1 MNLVHRARG
10 ILTANRSL
18 ALAAFACAMLALTFL
33 HPAAPVSHHVYRVVF
48 VLDITQSMGTLD
60 YRVDGHPTSRIA
72 FAKQAL
78 RRTLDNLPCGSE
90 AGLAIFTANRSLLLL
105 TPVDVCADYNELL
118 DTLGRVSNRM
128 AWEDYSA
135 VARGLYSGIN
145 VMRTLTPQPAL
156 VFITDGQESPPVN
169 PAFAPQFDGTPGK
182 VRGMIIGAGGFTLSP
197 IPKFDPQ
204 GRPLG
209 YWQPQDVQQT
219 DSYSLS
225 RAAGEPLVTPGGQ
238 PIAIRRPTGTEQL
251 SSLKQ
256 DYLKQL
262 ATATGLSYHRLTD
275 ADSITRALDAAGI
288 AVARPVQTDL
298 RWLLALPALLALLL
312 LYIGRRQPAP
322 GRRWTAG
329 FMRAGPLRRLRGHL
343 SRPAH

>member
-10 ILTANRSL
+10 VLAANRGL
-18 ALAAFACAMLALTFL
+18 ALAAFASVMLALTFL
-33 HPAAPVSHHVYRVVF
+33 HPAAPVTRNVYRVMF
-48 VLDITQSMGTLD
+48 VLDITQSMGTRD
-60 YRVDGHPTSRIA
+60 YRIDGRPASRIA
-72 FAKQAL
+72 FAKRAL
-78 RRTLDNLPCGSE
+78 RRALDDMPCGSQ
-90 AGLAIFTANRSLLLL
+90 AGLAIFTANRSLPLL
-105 TPVDVCADYNELL
+105 TPVDVCADYDELL
-118 DTLGRVSNRM
+118 DTLGRINNRM

-135 VARGLYSGIN
+135 VARGLYSGIS
-145 VMRTLTPQPAL
+145 VMQTLTPPPAL

-182 VRGMIIGAGGFTLSP
+182 IKGMIIGAGGFTLSP

-225 RAAGEPLVTPGGQ
+225 REAGEPLVTPGGK
-238 PIAIRRPTGTEQL
+238 PIAIRRPSGTEQL

-262 ATATGLSYHRLTD
+262 AATTGLAYSRLD
-275 ADSITRALDAAGI
+275 GADSITRALADAGI
-288 AVARPVQTDL
+288 AIAQPVQTDL

-312 LYIGRRQPAP
+312 IYAGRRQPVGHAAAARW
-322 GRRWTAG
+322 RR
-329 FMRAGPLRRLRGHL
+329 RPRGVVSGQPH
-343 SRPAH
+343 

>member
-10 ILTANRSL
+10 VLAANRGL
-18 ALAAFACAMLALTFL
+18 ALAAFASVMLALTFL
-33 HPAAPVSHHVYRVVF
+33 HPAAPVTRNVYRVMF
-48 VLDITQSMGTLD
+48 VLDITQSMGTRD
-60 YRVDGHPTSRIA
+60 YRIDGRPASRIA
-72 FAKQAL
+72 FAKRAL
-78 RRTLDNLPCGSE
+78 RRALDGMPCGSQ
-90 AGLAIFTANRSLLLL
+90 AGLAIFTANRSLPLL
-105 TPVDVCADYNELL
+105 TPVDVCADYDELL
-118 DTLGRVSNRM
+118 DTLGRINNRM

-135 VARGLYSGIN
+135 VARGLYSGIS
-145 VMRTLTPQPAL
+145 VMQTLTPPPAL

-182 VRGMIIGAGGFTLSP
+182 IKGMIIGAGGFTLSP

-225 RAAGEPLVTPGGQ
+225 REAGEPLVTPGGK
-238 PIAIRRPTGTEQL
+238 PIAIRRPSGTEQL

-262 ATATGLSYHRLTD
+262 AATTGLAYSRLD
-275 ADSITRALDAAGI
+275 GADSITRALADAGI
-288 AVARPVQTDL
+288 AIAQPVQTDL

-312 LYIGRRQPAP
+312 IYAGRRQPVGHAAAARW
-322 GRRWTAG
+322 RR
-329 FMRAGPLRRLRGHL
+329 RPRGVVSGQPH
-343 SRPAH
+343 